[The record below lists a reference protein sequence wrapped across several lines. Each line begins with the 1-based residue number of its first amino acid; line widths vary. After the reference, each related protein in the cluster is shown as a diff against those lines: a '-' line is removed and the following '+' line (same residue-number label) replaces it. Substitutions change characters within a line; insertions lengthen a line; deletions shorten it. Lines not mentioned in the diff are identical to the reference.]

1 MLKITNFIG
10 VAAIFHSD
18 FTPVMVGHPNIFA

>member
-1 MLKITNFIG
+1 MKAFCL

-18 FTPVMVGHPNIFA
+18 FCIC